1 MTSSPLPRRQP
12 GADAAAAEPHD
23 DAPALRRLAPA
34 ALDAAGAIVRILQ
47 AASDVVLTT
56 HVHPDGD
63 GLGSEAAL
71 AAWLGRRGARV
82 RILNPD
88 PAPRQFSFLATPQA
102 PLGVFQPADADALA
116 SADALVILDTSSPG
130 RLGAIVD
137 TFPSLRAV
145 RLCVDHH
152 APQAEAGRSGAT
164 PLAHHALVDS
174 AASSTAEL
182 AYRLLREAGAEITP
196 AVATPLYVGIA
207 FDTGS
212 FRYSNTT
219 SDAHLVAADLVRHG
233 VEADALYQRMFAS
246 YTAARMRLW
255 GRALSALA
263 LEFGGRLAWM
273 AVDRELLGDTGAG
286 PEELDGLVEQGRRI
300 QGVQV
305 SVLFREDGPRET
317 KVSFRSHGATDVHA
331 LAGRFGG
338 GGHRN
343 AAGATLPL
351 PLREAVDRVL
361 GEAALFLEGRRSDG
375 TGPDEPAV
383 ERRARVRP
391 EIPT

>member
-1 MTSSPLPRRQP
+1 MTSSSSSRPLSTGEAAALPR
-12 GADAAAAEPHD
+12 E
-23 DAPALRRLAPA
+23 DAPALRPLRPGALAEA
-34 ALDAAGAIVRILQ
+34 RAIVGVLES
-47 AASDVVLTT
+47 AAEVVLTT

-71 AAWLGRRGARV
+71 GAWLNRRGVRV
-82 RILNPD
+82 RVLNPD
-88 PAPRQFSFLATPQA
+88 PAPRQFAFLSTPGV
-102 PLGVFQPADADALA
+102 PLGVFRGIVLDGLET
-116 SADALVILDTSSPG
+116 ADALVILDTSSPA
-130 RLGAIVD
+130 RLGAIAEA
-137 TFPSLRAV
+137 FPSLRAV

-152 APQAEAGRSGAT
+152 APQAEHDVGGAEQ
-164 PLAHHALVDS
+164 LAHHALVEPE
-174 AASSTAEL
+174 ASSTAEL
-182 AYRLLREAGAEITP
+182 VYRVLLEAGAEITP
-196 AVATPLYVGIA
+196 EVATPLYVGIA

-233 VEADALYQRMFAS
+233 VEADSLYKRMFAS
-246 YTAARMRLW
+246 YSAARMRLW
-255 GRALSALA
+255 GRALSSLA

-273 AVDRELLGDTGAG
+273 AVDRDLLRSTGAG

-300 QGVQV
+300 EGVAV

-343 AAGATLPL
+343 AAGATLGL
-351 PLREAVDRVL
+351 PLREAVGRVL
-361 GEAALFLEGRRSDG
+361 AEAGLFLEGGRSDG
-375 TGPDEPAV
+375 GAPDAVAV
-383 ERRARVRP
+383 ERRAVVRP
-391 EIPT
+391 ETAS

>member
-1 MTSSPLPRRQP
+1 
-12 GADAAAAEPHD
+12 
-23 DAPALRRLAPA
+23 
-34 ALDAAGAIVRILQ
+34 
-47 AASDVVLTT
+47 
-56 HVHPDGD
+56 
-63 GLGSEAAL
+63 
-71 AAWLGRRGARV
+71 
-82 RILNPD
+82 
-88 PAPRQFSFLATPQA
+88 
-102 PLGVFQPADADALA
+102 
-116 SADALVILDTSSPG
+116 
-130 RLGAIVD
+130 
-137 TFPSLRAV
+137 
-145 RLCVDHH
+145 
-152 APQAEAGRSGAT
+152 
-164 PLAHHALVDS
+164 
-174 AASSTAEL
+174 
-182 AYRLLREAGAEITP
+182 
-196 AVATPLYVGIA
+196 
-207 FDTGS
+207 
-212 FRYSNTT
+212 
-219 SDAHLVAADLVRHG
+219 
-233 VEADALYQRMFAS
+233 
-246 YTAARMRLW
+246 
-255 GRALSALA
+255 
-263 LEFGGRLAWM
+263 M

>member
-1 MTSSPLPRRQP
+1 MTSSSAPRGLSRP
-12 GADAAAAEPHD
+12 EKAAAQPP
-23 DAPALRRLAPA
+23 DAHGLRPLAPDALA
-34 ALDAAGAIVRILQ
+34 AARAIASVLDS
-47 AASDVVLTT
+47 ASDVVLTT

-71 AAWLGRRGARV
+71 AAWLADRGARV

-88 PAPRQFSFLATPQA
+88 PPPRQFAFLSTARA
-102 PLGVFQPADADALA
+102 PLGVFDPAEAGALD
-116 SADALVILDTSSPG
+116 SADALVILDTSSAG
-130 RLGAIVD
+130 RLGAIVE
-137 TFPSLRAV
+137 TFPSLRAA

-152 APQAEAGRSGAT
+152 APQADGRPGAA

-182 AYRLLREAGAEITP
+182 VYRLLLVAGARITP

-255 GRALSALA
+255 GRALSALSV
-263 LEFGGRLAWM
+263 EFGGRLAWM
-273 AVDRELLGDTGAG
+273 AVDRDLMRETGAG

-300 QGVQV
+300 EGVAV
-305 SVLFREDGPRET
+305 SVLFREDGPRQT

-351 PLREAVDRVL
+351 PLPEAVDRVL
-361 GEAALFLEGRRSDG
+361 AEAGLFLEGRRSDG
-375 TGPDEPAV
+375 GGRDQPAV
-383 ERRARVRP
+383 ERRAIVRP
-391 EIPT
+391 ESAR